1 LEPSRWIRNVEEK
14 GGTVVAVR
22 EAIVLAD
29 VVGVGV
35 EKAMPKVVVVVVVVV
50 ALVTVRL
57 VEVGLVAE
65 ADAAADE
72 VVARITIDPVR
83 VAEADATVTVV
94 TLNGSPMHPPLRQQ
108 QQHRRKTALDHPSK

>member
-35 EKAMPKVVVVVVVVV
+35 EKAMPKVVVVV